1 MKLKS
6 FGCSFIFG
14 TDLADSA
21 DDDGR
26 HLAIPAPSN
35 LTWPAHLARHLGYD
49 YECLA
54 RPGSGNL
61 QIAERVLSHLADPE
75 PSFYVI
81 GWTWI
86 DRFDYTN
93 STIVNRPIAA
103 QWGNWKTLMPVDHTE
118 LAKLYYKGLHSEY
131 RDKLTTLMQIQLVI
145 DALNRRGQRFT
156 MTHIDELMFDQ
167 QWNQTPAVLDLQLL
181 VKPHM
186 TMFEDDTFLDYSRK
200 HKFEISPGLH
210 PLEQAH
216 KSAAQIIIDSFDKQK
231 TIDPTRL
238 ALV

>member
-14 TDLADSA
+14 TDLAD
-21 DDDGR
+21 DGR
-26 HLAIPAPSN
+26 DLPAPTASR
-35 LTWPAHLARHLGYD
+35 LTWPAHLAQHLGLE

-61 QIAERVLSHLADPE
+61 QIAERVLSHLTDPE

-93 STIVNRPIAA
+93 DTITSNPQLAR
-103 QWGNWKTLMPVDHTE
+103 WFNWRTLMPVDTSD
-118 LAKLYYKGLHSEY
+118 LAQTYYRGLHSEY
-131 RDKLTTLMQIQLVI
+131 RDKLTTLMQIRLVTDTLI
-145 DALNRRGQRFT
+145 QRGHSFV
-156 MTHIDELMFDQ
+156 MTYMDELMFDQ
-167 QWNQTPAVLDLQLL
+167 RWNHTPAVLYLQQSIR
-181 VKPHM
+181 PHM
-186 TMFEDDTFLDYSRK
+186 TQFEGQTFLDWSK
-200 HKFEISPGLH
+200 SKGFAISSTLH

-216 KSAAQIIIDSFDKQK
+216 KSAADLIIQAVDKQK
-231 TIDPTRL
+231 TSDPVQ
-238 ALV
+238 LVRV